1 MADSLNIWAATIPSE
16 GAAIAVAPLNST
28 LPTDSTTTLD
38 AAFSD
43 LGWVNEDGVTN
54 SIKRDVTRHKA
65 WSGQT
70 VKTTQDN
77 YEETLKFSLLES
89 SVDVLQAVFGEDNV
103 DIDGYTVTVDH
114 TQDMLSRQSF
124 VISFQDGDATGRII
138 VAEGLITEIGDIKY
152 DHKALTEYE
161 LTVDVYKPSDGSA
174 AVQVILDN
182 PNVTPG
188 S

>member
-1 MADSLNIWAATIPSE
+1 MADSQNIWAATIPE
-16 GAAIAVAPLNST
+16 TGAAIAVADLGST
-28 LPTDSTTTLD
+28 LPTDTTTELD
-38 AAFSD
+38 AAFAD

-54 SIKRDVTRHKA
+54 SVRRDVTRHKA

-70 VKTTQDN
+70 VKTTMDN

-89 SVDVLQAVFGEDNV
+89 SVDVLQAVFGFDNV
-103 DIDGYTVTVDH
+103 SIDGTTVTVDH
-114 TQDMLSRQSF
+114 SDRMLDRQSF
-124 VISFQDGDATGRII
+124 VVSFADGDATGRII
-138 VAEGLITEIGDIKY
+138 VKEGLITELGDIKY

-161 LTVDVYKPSDGSA
+161 LTVDVYKPDDGSA
-174 AVQVILDN
+174 AVTVILDN

>member
-1 MADSLNIWAATIPSE
+1 MADSLNIWAATIPTS

-28 LPTDSTTTLD
+28 EPTDSDSALD
-38 AAFSD
+38 GAFDD

-54 SIKRDVTRHKA
+54 SVKRDVTRHKA
-65 WSGQT
+65 WGGET

-89 SVDVLQAVFGEDNV
+89 SVDVLQTVFGHDNV
-103 DIDGYTVTVDH
+103 SIDGTLVTVDH
-114 TQDMLSRQSF
+114 SSAQLPRQMFVVSF
-124 VISFQDGDATGRII
+124 VDGEATGRII
-138 VAEGLITEIGDIKY
+138 VREGLITEVGDIKF

-161 LTVDVYKPSDGSA
+161 LTVDVYKPSDGQA
-174 AVQVILDN
+174 AVSVIFDN